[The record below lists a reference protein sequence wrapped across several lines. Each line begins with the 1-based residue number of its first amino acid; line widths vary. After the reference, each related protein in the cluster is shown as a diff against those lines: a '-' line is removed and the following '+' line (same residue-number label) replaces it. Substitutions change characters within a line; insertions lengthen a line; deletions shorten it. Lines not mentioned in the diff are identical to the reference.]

1 MKDIMEEMTGD
12 QMNEGEAIK
21 GKSTLGELKAVE
33 VVVVFK
39 GTSEEVNLG
48 IPGVESGR
56 RRWPVIQNHP
66 VAFHQRRR
74 QEAEVE
80 VEVEELVLTLT
91 LRRKSGRL
99 QCLESGGRL
108 WAVEFQAGT
117 GLC

>member
-12 QMNEGEAIK
+12 QMNEGEGIK
-21 GKSTLGELKAVE
+21 GRSTLGELKAVE

-66 VAFHQRRR
+66 VAFDQRRR

-80 VEVEELVLTLT
+80 ELVLM

>member
-1 MKDIMEEMTGD
+1 MKDIMEMTED

-33 VVVVFK
+33 VVLVFK
-39 GTSEEVNLG
+39 GTSKEVNLG
-48 IPGVESGR
+48 TPGVESGR

-80 VEVEELVLTLT
+80 VEELVLMLM

-99 QCLESGGRL
+99 QCLESGGRR

>member
-12 QMNEGEAIK
+12 HMNEGEAIK

-48 IPGVESGR
+48 TPGEESGR
-56 RRWPVIQNHP
+56 RNCLVIQGHP

-80 VEVEELVLTLT
+80 ELVLMLM

-99 QCLESGGRL
+99 QCLESGGRR

>member
-33 VVVVFK
+33 VVVVANC
-39 GTSEEVNLG
+39 TSEEVNLG
-48 IPGVESGR
+48 TPGVESGR
-56 RRWPVIQNHP
+56 RNCLVIQGHP

-80 VEVEELVLTLT
+80 VEELVLMLM
-91 LRRKSGRL
+91 LRRKSGKL
-99 QCLESGGRL
+99 QCLESGGRR

>member
-12 QMNEGEAIK
+12 QLNEGEAIK

-80 VEVEELVLTLT
+80 VEELVLMLM

-99 QCLESGGRL
+99 QCLESGGRR

-117 GLC
+117 GVC

>member
-33 VVVVFK
+33 VVVVFN

-48 IPGVESGR
+48 TPGVESGR

-80 VEVEELVLTLT
+80 VEELVLT

-99 QCLESGGRL
+99 QCLESGGRR

-117 GLC
+117 ELC

>member
-12 QMNEGEAIK
+12 QLNEGEAIK

-33 VVVVFK
+33 VVVVAN
-39 GTSEEVNLG
+39 GTSEEVTLG
-48 IPGVESGR
+48 TPGVESGR
-56 RRWPVIQNHP
+56 RNCLVIQGHP

-80 VEVEELVLTLT
+80 GEELVLTLM
-91 LRRKSGRL
+91 LRRKSGKL
-99 QCLESGGRL
+99 QCLESGGRR

>member
-1 MKDIMEEMTGD
+1 MKDIMEMTED

-21 GKSTLGELKAVE
+21 GKSTLGELRAVE
-33 VVVVFK
+33 VAVVFK
-39 GTSEEVNLG
+39 GTPEEVNLG
-48 IPGVESGR
+48 TPGVESGR
-56 RRWPVIQNHP
+56 RNCLVIQGHP
-66 VAFHQRRR
+66 VAFHQRWR

-80 VEVEELVLTLT
+80 VEELVLMLT

-99 QCLESGGRL
+99 KCLESGGRL